1 MPRAPRQDD
10 ARAETVPTRKTNVL
24 LIQVKVIKGVFTAPQ
39 KKEIVERLT
48 DAMVEIQG
56 ESLRRLTWCVLEEV
70 AGCDWGIGGQVLLAD
85 DIRALARAE
94 AAAGQ
99 PQATQDANSNGDP
112 SDWCVH
118 EHGVQI

>member
-1 MPRAPRQDD
+1 M
-10 ARAETVPTRKTNVL
+10 L

-48 DAMVEIQG
+48 EAMVEIQG

-70 AGCDWGIGGQVLLAD
+70 ASCDWGIGGQLLLAD

-94 AAAGQ
+94 AASEQ
-99 PQATQDANSNGDP
+99 PKATQVADSNRDP
-112 SDWCVH
+112 SDGDVD
-118 EHGVQI
+118 V